1 MTGLGNFIID
11 FLDYLKEYEGFS
23 VSEDT
28 ASFILSSISSA
39 SLDITEEEEI
49 MNILRLSVCKTAEQ
63 YNSFPAIFHFFFTHQ
78 IEINTERKKKEIKV
92 NSLRKKLENLKK
104 ESEQGNRDAVDNPFE
119 NMAGRASFLKK
130 TEKNRK
136 ALERLINEAKITQET
151 KVLLH
156 LLCFNKSCEHFSDKL
171 MLQVLE
177 NIKSFIKEAAFK
189 AALMGNKEVIEIL
202 KKAKSVTE
210 KEVERIKEQS
220 AAGEG
225 KKAEMEAIQSEL
237 DQLLKKMSD
246 GSQIYKKQSMN
257 HREVFLS
264 GHNCVNSSSQG
275 DIIFSKNIS
284 NISKSDME
292 SLLYY
297 IRKNA
302 KRFKTQISKNI
313 RSDKRLKY
321 DVKNIVK
328 KACSTDGVPL
338 RLIFRKSIENKP
350 KLVLFL
356 DVSGSCSAASRLMLL
371 FIYYLKQAF
380 AGGCEAYVFV
390 NSLHNITSFMNAKVP
405 TDAADKVLA
414 SIPTRGVY
422 SDYYTPLKSFYDNN
436 MSSVNKNTIVMFIG
450 DARNN
455 RNASGEE
462 YIKAISRKSRACFW
476 LNTEDENKWDTGDS
490 IVSCYSRYMQ
500 ETLPV
505 LTVGDLVNFVTNFRV
520 KKGFA
525 NGSRIS

>member
-1 MTGLGNFIID
+1 M
-11 FLDYLKEYEGFS
+11 
-23 VSEDT
+23 
-28 ASFILSSISSA
+28 
-39 SLDITEEEEI
+39 
-49 MNILRLSVCKTAEQ
+49 
-63 YNSFPAIFHFFFTHQ
+63 
-78 IEINTERKKKEIKV
+78 
-92 NSLRKKLENLKK
+92 
-104 ESEQGNRDAVDNPFE
+104 
-119 NMAGRASFLKK
+119 
-130 TEKNRK
+130 
-136 ALERLINEAKITQET
+136 
-151 KVLLH
+151 
-156 LLCFNKSCEHFSDKL
+156 
-171 MLQVLE
+171 
-177 NIKSFIKEAAFK
+177 
-189 AALMGNKEVIEIL
+189 
-202 KKAKSVTE
+202 
-210 KEVERIKEQS
+210 
-220 AAGEG
+220 
-225 KKAEMEAIQSEL
+225 
-237 DQLLKKMSD
+237 
-246 GSQIYKKQSMN
+246 
-257 HREVFLS
+257 
-264 GHNCVNSSSQG
+264 
-275 DIIFSKNIS
+275 
-284 NISKSDME
+284 
-292 SLLYY
+292 
-297 IRKNA
+297 
-302 KRFKTQISKNI
+302 
-313 RSDKRLKY
+313 KY

-338 RLIFRKSIENKP
+338 RLIFRKPIENKP

-405 TDAADKVLA
+405 TDAVDKVLA